1 MAKTGAGRQSSKKTG
16 RESAPSDLSASRIR
30 IDKWLWQARFFK
42 SRTLASEVVES
53 GHVRVNGTPVAR
65 ASKEVGTGDTLTF
78 AQGRNI
84 RLIRILGTGVRRGP
98 ASEAQSLFIDLDAP
112 LTEPP
117 ELE

>member
-1 MAKTGAGRQSSKKTG
+1 MAKYDPARSQNQKKG
-16 RESAPSDLSASRIR
+16 RESALSDFPEPRIR

-42 SRTLASEVVES
+42 SRSLANEVVEA
-53 GHVRVNGTPVAR
+53 GHVRVNGVKITK
-65 ASKEVGTGDTLTF
+65 ASREVGAGDTLTF

-98 ASEAQSLFIDLDAP
+98 AIEAQSLFIDLDAP
-112 LTEPP
+112 QEGPS